1 MAREK
6 KEEYRG
12 RNRDFRGENRKKK
25 KEERLVRG
33 NSLLRKRDKRHQFD
47 IQVTVR
53 SATPSP
59 LWPESQM
66 ASTTNGTFA

>member
-12 RNRDFRGENRKKK
+12 RNRDFRGENRRK
-25 KEERLVRG
+25 KEETLVRG

-47 IQVTVR
+47 IKVTVR
-53 SATPSP
+53 RATLSP